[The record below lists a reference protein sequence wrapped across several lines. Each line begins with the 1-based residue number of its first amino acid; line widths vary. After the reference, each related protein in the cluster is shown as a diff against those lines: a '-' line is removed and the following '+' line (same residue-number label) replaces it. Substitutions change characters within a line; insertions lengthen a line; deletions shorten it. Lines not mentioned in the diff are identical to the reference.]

1 MEVQQTGRVIDVAG
15 VVDQR
20 GLGSHNLRVIGLS
33 WLITAFDGL
42 DQLLFGFTVPYIEE
56 QLHLGFEKIGYVSS
70 ATMAGMVLGG
80 FVATWFADR
89 IGRRPAIVWTSFAFG
104 LLTLAT
110 AWADS
115 YGTLLGL
122 RFLTGI
128 ATGGM
133 LPLAWA
139 LNIEFVPRRL
149 RATVV
154 TIIMVGYSLGGAL
167 AAPLTNAIAPAHGWQ
182 AVYLLAGIATVACA
196 AALLLWLPESIRFL
210 ALRGQR
216 GQQLARSVNRL
227 DPSVAAS
234 ATDRFVVGDEVAEA
248 AGPVPL
254 ARIFAGRLRYITP
267 LLWMGYF
274 SSTTAAFYGATWG
287 PSVLELMHVPRQTAA
302 LLPAFASLSGAAL
315 GLVLMRFTDRLGPRA
330 IALFPTLALPL
341 MLAIGF
347 GWVPPAA
354 LLPAAAIAAML
365 VTVEHFGMH
374 SIAGIYY
381 PLGIRARG
389 GGVATSVAKLGAI
402 VGPIAIGHAL
412 GAGMPAMRAY
422 ALLAL
427 CPALTLASVLGIA
440 AVLRAPATIATA
452 ARPHAS

>member
-1 MEVQQTGRVIDVAG
+1 MGAQHIGQVIDVAA
-15 VVDQR
+15 VVDR
-20 GLGSHNLRVIGLS
+20 KGLGRHNLRVIVLS

-56 QLHLGFEKIGYVSS
+56 QLHLGFQKIGYVSS

-104 LLTLAT
+104 GLTVAT

-115 YGTLLGL
+115 YATLFAL
-122 RFLTGI
+122 RFATGI
-128 ATGGM
+128 AIGGM

-167 AAPLTNAIAPAHGWQ
+167 AAPLTNAIAPDHGWQ
-182 AVYLLAGIATVACA
+182 TVYLVAGLGTVACA
-196 AALLLWLPESIRFL
+196 FALLVGLPESIRFL
-210 ALRGQR
+210 ALRGER
-216 GQQLARSVNRL
+216 GDELARTVNRI
-227 DPSVAAS
+227 DPTIAATAS
-234 ATDRFVVGDEVAEA
+234 DRFVVGDEA
-248 AGPVPL
+248 AGPARQVPL
-254 ARIFAGRLRYITP
+254 ARIFEGPLRLVTP
-267 LLWMGYF
+267 LLWLGYF

-287 PSVLELMHVPRQTAA
+287 PTVLEMMGIPRHTAA
-302 LLPAFASLSGAAL
+302 LLPAFASISGAIV
-315 GLVLMRFTDRLGPRA
+315 GLVLMRFTDRHGPRA
-330 IALFPTLALPL
+330 IAVFPALALPL
-341 MLAIGF
+341 MVAIGF
-347 GWVPPAA
+347 EWVPALA
-354 LLPAAAIAAML
+354 LLPVVALASML
-365 VTVEHFGMH
+365 LTVEHFGMH

-381 PLGIRARG
+381 PLAVRARG

-402 VGPIAIGHAL
+402 VGPVAIGHAL
-412 GAGMPAMRAY
+412 TAGMPAVRAY

-427 CPALTLASVLGIA
+427 CPALTLVSVLGIA
-440 AVLRAPATIATA
+440 AVVRGRRM
-452 ARPHAS
+452 ARCPVP